1 MGPTCLGLSVV
12 ATPDVL
18 QLAGVVVGWAGEAPS
33 CLGAVPL
40 DQRCSGRTGPHKST
54 IAPRAS
60 PGFCTSTPKTS
71 THTLNSR
78 MVPKSL
84 PRRTS
89 TSVVALAA
97 GGGGHYRSTSTSHQC
112 CAGRAGQGMKTSIT
126 THSGREG
133 RADGDFSIHQ
143 ASPKLFFSSFFSPN
157 ASIHQPSITFSIT
170 PGQGSTWWPFRCFP
184 LHFIA
189 SEMDGGS
196 CSHSSSACS
205 GPEII
210 MILCYIFHQCGL
222 GQY

>member
-84 PRRTS
+84 PRRMS

-97 GGGGHYRSTSTSHQC
+97 GGWWALQEHEHIPSVLCWQ
-112 CAGRAGQGMKTSIT
+112 GRAGHENQR
-126 THSGREG
+126 HYPEWEG
-133 RADGDFSIHQ
+133 R
-143 ASPKLFFSSFFSPN
+143 K
-157 ASIHQPSITFSIT
+157 
-170 PGQGSTWWPFRCFP
+170 
-184 LHFIA
+184 
-189 SEMDGGS
+189 GGWGLL
-196 CSHSSSACS
+196 HSSSF
-205 GPEII
+205 P
-210 MILCYIFHQCGL
+210 
-222 GQY
+222 

>member
-1 MGPTCLGLSVV
+1 MEPTCLGLSVV

-71 THTLNSR
+71 THTLNSG

-97 GGGGHYRSTSTSHQC
+97 GGSGHYRSTSTSHQC
-112 CAGRAGQGMKTSIT
+112 CAGRAGQGTKTSVT
-126 THSGREG
+126 TQSGREG
-133 RADGDFSIHQ
+133 RVDGDFSIHQ
-143 ASPKLFFSSFFSPN
+143 ASPKLFFSF
-157 ASIHQPSITFSIT
+157 I
-170 PGQGSTWWPFRCFP
+170 FP
-184 LHFIA
+184 LMQAFTNPPSPFQLHPA
-189 SEMDGGS
+189 KGAPGD
-196 CSHSSSACS
+196 HSGAF
-205 GPEII
+205 
-210 MILCYIFHQCGL
+210 LCTSL
-222 GQY
+222 PPRWMEAAAPRAAAPALALK